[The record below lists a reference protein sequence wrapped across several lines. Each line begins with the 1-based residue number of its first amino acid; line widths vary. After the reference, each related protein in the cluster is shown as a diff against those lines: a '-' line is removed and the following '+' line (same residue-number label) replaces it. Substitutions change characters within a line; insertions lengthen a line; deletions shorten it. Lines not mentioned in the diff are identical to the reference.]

1 VAVNRA
7 DISALARDIG
17 PRLPGTGKERRAV
30 HYVMRRLREIG
41 VPAALLPVRVPPSF
55 AFMYVVLFCW
65 ISVGVPIGILSPLIG
80 FIISLLGAI
89 VFALELLRVPVIS
102 RLFATRRG
110 SNVLGIIPARVN
122 DEIGQPARRVILTA
136 HIDTGRSGLLW
147 HTSLIKVL
155 RSFAITVVC
164 CVIWIPILLLAGN
177 IDRFG
182 SIWQIAW
189 LPMIILLLAAI
200 LLTESELRGTALS
213 GANDDASGVAALLAL
228 ARVFKDE
235 HLNHVETW
243 FLFTTGE
250 EAGQAGMH
258 GFLEENSFLPEE
270 TYFINLDQVGAG
282 QIRYTQAEGLLRL
295 RPSSARLLKYAS
307 EITSQHPEWG
317 LAPAEYRLLPTDQYA
332 ALIEGYEGI
341 SVIGLD
347 EQGLPPHWHQTSDT
361 LDSVDTET
369 VQISIDF
376 VRELIRKVDTEA
388 TPRPHLAD
396 TQDLPLPLADEVT
409 SS

>member
-1 VAVNRA
+1 MAVNRA

-41 VPAALLPVRVPPSF
+41 VPAGLLPVRVPPSF
-55 AFMYVVLFCW
+55 GFMYVVLFCW
-65 ISVGVPIGILSPLIG
+65 IAVGVPIGILSPLVG

-89 VFALELLRVPVIS
+89 VFGLELLQVSIIS

-136 HIDTGRSGLLW
+136 HIDTARSGLLW

-155 RSFAITVVC
+155 RSFAITIVC
-164 CVIWIPILLLAGN
+164 CVILIPILLLAGN
-177 IDRFG
+177 FG
-182 SIWQIAW
+182 PFSSIWQIAW

-200 LLTESELRGTALS
+200 LLTESELRGEALT
-213 GANDDASGVAALLAL
+213 GANDNASGVAALLAL
-228 ARVFKDE
+228 ASTLKHE
-235 HLNHVETW
+235 HLDNVETW
-243 FLFTTGE
+243 ILFTTGE

-258 GFLEENSFLPEE
+258 GFLLENSFLPEE
-270 TYFINLDQVGAG
+270 TYFVNLDQVGSG
-282 QIRYTQAEGLLRL
+282 KIRYTQREGLLRT
-295 RPSSARLLKYAS
+295 RSSSAHLVKYAGD
-307 EITSQHPEWG
+307 ITLRHPEWG
-317 LAPAEYRLLPTDQYA
+317 LESADYRLLPTDHYA
-332 ALIEGYEGI
+332 ALVEGYEAI
-341 SVIGLD
+341 SIIGLGD
-347 EQGLPPHWHQTSDT
+347 NGVPPHWHQTTDT
-361 LDSVDTET
+361 PDTVDTDV
-369 VQISIDF
+369 VQIATDF
-376 VRELIRKVDTEA
+376 AYELIRKIDTESTA
-388 TPRPHLAD
+388 RPQIAD

>member
-65 ISVGVPIGILSPLIG
+65 IAVGVPIGTVSPLIG

-89 VFALELLRVPVIS
+89 VFGLELLRVPVIS

-136 HIDTGRSGLLW
+136 HLDTARSGLLW

-155 RSFAITVVC
+155 RSFVITIIS

-177 IDRFG
+177 FGRFS

-189 LPMIILLLAAI
+189 LPMIILLLVAI
-200 LLTESELRGTALS
+200 LLTEAELRGEALN
-213 GANDDASGVAALLAL
+213 GANDNASGVAALIAL
-228 ARVFKDE
+228 ANTLKNE
-235 HLNHVETW
+235 HLDNVETW
-243 FLFTTGE
+243 LLYTTGE
-250 EAGQAGMH
+250 EAGQVGMH
-258 GFLEENSFLPEE
+258 GFLRDNSFLPEE

-282 QIRYTQAEGLLRL
+282 TIHYTQSEGLLRS
-295 RPSSARLLKYAS
+295 RPSSDQLLKYAG
-307 EITSQHPEWG
+307 EIASRHPEWE
-317 LAPAEYRLLPTDQYA
+317 LEPANYRLMPTDQYA
-332 ALIEGYEGI
+332 ALIEGYEAI
-341 SVIGLD
+341 SIIGLD
-347 EQGLPPHWHQTSDT
+347 QNGLPPHWHQTSDT
-361 LDSVDTET
+361 LDAVDVDT
-369 VQISIDF
+369 VQIATDLAD
-376 VRELIRKVDTEA
+376 ELIRKIDAEV
-388 TPRPHLAD
+388 TPRRNLAD
-396 TQDLPLPLADEVT
+396 TQDLPLPVTDDVT
-409 SS
+409 SP